1 MVSYVLAC
9 LYLQFSIARKQRHPL
24 LTFLLLFHQFV
35 NELLCAQLSIR
46 VVRRW
51 LTLCER
57 AVWCGNVAFNQL
69 LVSQFVSFLAFQFFN
84 FDRLVCRIAF
94 LLDAGSSFSCGEYRS
109 RTDDLLLA
117 KQAL

>member
-24 LTFLLLFHQFV
+24 LTFLLLFHQYV
-35 NELLCAQLSIR
+35 NELLCAHNSNR

-57 AVWCGNVAFNQL
+57 ADWYGNVALIFFKPFSL
-69 LVSQFVSFLAFQFFN
+69 SISIGSFAVSLFF
-84 FDRLVCRIAF
+84 
-94 LLDAGSSFSCGEYRS
+94 
-109 RTDDLLLA
+109 
-117 KQAL
+117 